1 MTNKMPSTGSGIV
14 QSSQQKNKTMK
25 KLLLTITLIICG
37 MSLFA
42 QKNEALVNIEVIVSD
57 NQGNVL
63 KDVAI
68 YNSKNKLIGITNH
81 EGITWITSRFGDA
94 IIFSH
99 LSFEHKIIKISE
111 YEDMYEEEFNNFK
124 MIVKMEAK
132 SHVLPEVTIVEN
144 APQLA
149 YKNKEV
155 WVLDYSVDEKGIM
168 AVTTDGKESQLLH
181 LGFEQDTISIKKIDK
196 KLDNLFREI
205 LYQDLFGNTHLYSL
219 DSAFQIYSEKDKLEL
234 LYGVTLEKHKSTFGN
249 LYALTDSIVVTRN
262 EFYSGQE
269 IVYFMT
275 NRNNGKTEVL
285 CDVYGSSLKM
295 AKNWHIDNVRLRRA
309 LNPGSSD
316 FVNPYE
322 RPEEWNNFEEDMIKR
337 LMLQEIYVPLLNVDN
352 KIYIFDFQ
360 KDYVYKYND
369 KGRYLGKKEISFHLK
384 SKYARRDAPGNPWDK
399 KLIYD
404 KARKECYAQFTSDG
418 TVTLKKIDL
427 ESGNVI
433 ATYVLDDH
441 YFPENIQVYDG
452 TVYYQFIDNRM
463 TFGKDCRSLY
473 KMELY

>member
-1 MTNKMPSTGSGIV
+1 
-14 QSSQQKNKTMK
+14 MK
-25 KLLLTITLIICG
+25 KLFLITTFLFLCG
-37 MSLFA
+37 MMTFA
-42 QKNEALVNIEVIVSD
+42 QQRKESLVNIEVIVSD
-57 NQGNVL
+57 NSGNVL

-68 YNSKNKLIGITNH
+68 YNSKNNLIGITNH
-81 EGITWITSRFGDA
+81 EGITWITAYLKDVV
-94 IIFSH
+94 IFSH
-99 LSFEHKIIKISE
+99 LSFEPKIIKLSE
-111 YEDMYEEEFNNFK
+111 HDMYEEVFNVFK
-124 MIVKMEAK
+124 MIVTMEEK
-132 SHVLPEVTIVEN
+132 THILPEVTIVEN

-149 YKNKEV
+149 YKNKDV

-249 LYALTDSIVVTRN
+249 LYALTDSIVVTRK

-285 CDVYGSSLKM
+285 CDVYGSSREM
-295 AKNWHIDNVRLRRA
+295 AKNWRIDNIRLRRA

-360 KDYVYKYND
+360 KDYVYKYD
-369 KGRYLGKKEISFHLK
+369 EQGEYLGKKEISFHLK

-418 TVTLKKIDL
+418 IVTLKKIDL

-433 ATYVLDDH
+433 ATYVLNDH

-452 TVYYQFIDNRM
+452 VVYYQFIDNRM

>member
-1 MTNKMPSTGSGIV
+1 
-14 QSSQQKNKTMK
+14 MK
-25 KLLLTITLIICG
+25 KLFLITTFLFLCG
-37 MSLFA
+37 MMTFA
-42 QKNEALVNIEVIVSD
+42 QQKKESLVNIEVIVSD
-57 NQGNVL
+57 NSSNVL

-68 YNSKNKLIGITNH
+68 YNSKNNLIGITNH
-81 EGITWITSRFGDA
+81 EGITWITAYLKDVV
-94 IIFSH
+94 IFSH
-99 LSFEHKIIKISE
+99 LSFEPKVIKLSE
-111 YEDMYEEEFNNFK
+111 HDMYEEVFNVFK
-124 MIVKMEAK
+124 MIVTMEEK
-132 SHVLPEVTIVEN
+132 THILPEVTIVEN

-149 YKNKEV
+149 YKNKDV
-155 WVLDYSVDEKGIM
+155 WVLDYSVNEKGIM

-249 LYALTDSIVVTRN
+249 LYALTDSIVVTRK

-275 NRNNGKTEVL
+275 NRNNSKTEVL
-285 CDVYGSSLKM
+285 CDVYGSSREM

-360 KDYVYKYND
+360 KDYVYKYD
-369 KGRYLGKKEISFHLK
+369 EQGEYLGKKEISFHLK

-418 TVTLKKIDL
+418 IVTLKKIDL

-452 TVYYQFIDNRM
+452 VVYYQFIDNRM

>member
-1 MTNKMPSTGSGIV
+1 MPSTGSGIV

-25 KLLLTITLIICG
+25 KLLLTITLILCG
-37 MSLFA
+37 MTLFA
-42 QKNEALVNIEVIVSD
+42 QKNESLVNIEVIVSD

-81 EGITWITSRFGDA
+81 EGITWITSLFGDA